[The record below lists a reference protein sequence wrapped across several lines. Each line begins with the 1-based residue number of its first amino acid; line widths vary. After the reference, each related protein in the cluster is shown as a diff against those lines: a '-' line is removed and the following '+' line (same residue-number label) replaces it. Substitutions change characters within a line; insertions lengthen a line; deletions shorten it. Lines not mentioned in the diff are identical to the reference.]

1 MGEIFSY
8 GEKEMNFL
16 CAKDKK
22 LGAVIRQLGFIKR
35 GVIPNLFEALVN
47 SIAGQQISSKA
58 LETVWGRITERLS
71 PITPEHF
78 CSLSDEEIRSCGL
91 SARKAGYIKSAARRF
106 ADGSMNIEELKTL
119 PDDELIK
126 RLTQLSGIGRWSAEM
141 LMLFSLERMD
151 VLSYGDFGIRRGMR
165 MLYRHKEITP
175 ELFERYR
182 KRYSPYGSVASI
194 YLWAISA
201 GAVEGLADP
210 EKIRAIPHN

>member
-1 MGEIFSY
+1 MSRFFVY
-8 GEKEMNFL
+8 GEKEMDYL
-16 CAKDKK
+16 SARDKK
-22 LGAVIRQLGFIKR
+22 LGAVISRLGFIER
-35 GVIPNLFEALVN
+35 GVIPDLFEALVN

-78 CSLSDEEIRSCGL
+78 CELSDEDIRACGL
-91 SARKAGYIKSAARRF
+91 SARKTGYIKAAAQRF
-106 ADGSMNIEELKTL
+106 AEGSLNAEALKSL

-126 RLTQLSGIGRWSAEM
+126 QLTELNGIGKWSAEM
-141 LMLFSLERMD
+141 LMLFSLERQD
-151 VLSYGDFGIRRGMR
+151 VLSYGDFGIMRGLR
-165 MLYRHKEITP
+165 MLYRHREITP

-201 GAVEGLADP
+201 GAVEGLHDP
-210 EKIRAIPHN
+210 AQK